1 LYRAAANHGVSCRL
15 AFALIATLVCVTFVT
30 ASGAA
35 APSAGASLPSDSSP
49 SSAGAAVDF
58 HPSRP
63 SADSPA
69 APGIVAVYPD
79 PVADGDRG
87 EFVVLRLPERANRSA
102 WTLTEGDATVSLG
115 NGTGGGRVAVAA
127 DPTIAREHAD
137 ATVLT
142 VPRLGLANAG
152 ERLTLRRNGTVVDE
166 LRYGDSE
173 EGSLYVGGEW
183 RPLGATDHPVTRHSV
198 DEVRPFLLPDSPGVP
213 ATVLSGAERRLLLAG
228 YTFESER
235 ATEHLVAAA
244 ERGVRVSVLLEA
256 APVGGRSRRAAALLD
271 RLVAAG
277 VDVRVL
283 GGPRS
288 RYAYH
293 HPKYAVVDDR
303 ALVLTENWKPS
314 GTGGRANRGWGV
326 VVPDAGVAADLAR
339 VFERDAAA
347 VDATSWEIYRAGRT
361 FPAAGDPAANG
372 TFPTGLPAETRSAS
386 AVELLVAPDNA
397 EGRLRELLAGAD
409 DRILVQ
415 QMTVDG
421 PDGPFVSTAVAA
433 ARRGVEVRILLS
445 GAWYVREENR
455 RLVEHLRRVA
465 DREDLPLAARV
476 ADPGDRY
483 RQIHAK
489 GVVIDG
495 ETAVVGSL
503 NWNAESARDNR
514 EVLLVVNGSAA
525 GYYERAFEADWAGG
539 DGAGSGLP
547 VRVLALAGV
556 VAVACAV
563 LVARRVAFEKP
574 GGEER
579 LQNWP

>member
-1 LYRAAANHGVSCRL
+1 VSRRL
-15 AFALIATLVCVTFVT
+15 ALALTAGLLCVVLAT

-35 APSAGASLPSDSSP
+35 APIGEGRSLPTADSS
-49 SSAGAAVDF
+49 AAE
-58 HPSRP
+58 
-63 SADSPA
+63 
-69 APGIVAVYPD
+69 PGIVAVYPD

-87 EFVVLRLPERANRSA
+87 EFVVLRLPERANRST
-102 WTLTEGDATVSLG
+102 WSLTEGDAAVSLG

-127 DPTIAREHAD
+127 DPGLAREHAD
-137 ATVLT
+137 APVLT

-173 EGSLYVGGEW
+173 EGSLYVDGEW
-183 RPLGATDHPVTRHSV
+183 RPLGATAHPVTRHAV
-198 DEVRPFLLPDSPGVP
+198 DEVRTFVLPDSPGVP
-213 ATVLSGAERRLLLAG
+213 AEVMAGAERRLLLAG

-235 ATEHLVAAA
+235 VTEQLVAAA
-244 ERGVRVSVLLEA
+244 NRGVRVSVLLEA

-277 VDVRVL
+277 VEVQVL

-326 VVPDAGVAADLAR
+326 VVPDAAVAADLAD
-339 VFERDAAA
+339 VFERDATA
-347 VDATSWEIYRAGRT
+347 VDAIPWETYRAGRS
-361 FPAAGDPAANG
+361 FPTADDPPANG
-372 TFPTGLPAETRSAS
+372 SFPTAVPAETRSAS

-397 EGRLRELLAGAD
+397 ESRLQELLAGAD

-415 QMTVDG
+415 QMSVDG
-421 PDGPFVSTAVAA
+421 PDGPFVTAAVAA

-455 RLVEHLRRVA
+455 RLVAHLRRVA
-465 DREDLPLAARV
+465 DREDLPLAARI
-476 ADPGDRY
+476 AEPGDDY
-483 RQIHAK
+483 RKIHAK

-503 NWNAESARDNR
+503 NWNTESARDNR
-514 EVLLVVNGSAA
+514 EVALVVNGSAA
-525 GYYERAFEADWAGG
+525 GYYERAFEADWEGDDGG
-539 DGAGSGLP
+539 GTTPTRL
-547 VRVLALAGV
+547 LALAGI

-563 LVARRVAFEKP
+563 LVARRVAFEDRS
-574 GGEER
+574 GEQR
-579 LQNWP
+579 LENWP